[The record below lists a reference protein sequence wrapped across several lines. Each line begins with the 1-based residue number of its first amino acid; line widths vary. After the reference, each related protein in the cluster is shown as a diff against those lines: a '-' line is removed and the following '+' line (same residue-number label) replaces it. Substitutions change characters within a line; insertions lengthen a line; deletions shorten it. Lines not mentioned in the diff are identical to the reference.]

1 MTKLWSFYLPQFH
14 PIPENNIWWG
24 EGFTEWSNVRTVKPQ
39 FLKHYQPHRPISD
52 SYAGYY
58 DLRDPQV
65 LVRQALLARR
75 FGIHGFVFYHY
86 WFSGKRLLE
95 TPVNALLENSNFTM
109 PFCLCW
115 ANEGWSRRWDGL
127 DQDLLMPQSYSEED
141 DVEQIR
147 YLLPIFKDKRYF
159 KHQGRPVFIVYRSEQ
174 LPDPQRTVAR
184 WRHEARKAGFED
196 LYLIRVE
203 GFQAD
208 FDPSQHGFDA
218 AIEFAPD
225 WRCLQRR
232 VYLNSDNSWSENAE
246 SVNTG
251 TVDNRVFLYDDVVKA
266 MLAKENAPYVRYNGV
281 FPAWDNF
288 ARRQKL
294 GGGTIIHASTPDKYQ
309 IFLKTVIKNT
319 RAHFPEEDRLI
330 FINAWNEWGEGCH
343 LEPDQKNGYKYLR
356 ATRGALRKSGEYG
369 LVDTL
374 RSLFTRV

>member
-14 PIPENNIWWG
+14 PIPENNAWWG
-24 EGFTEWSNVRTVKPQ
+24 EGFTEWSNVKTAKPQ
-39 FLKHYQPHRPISD
+39 FLKHYQPHRPIGGGYKD
-52 SYAGYY
+52 YY

-65 LVRQALLARR
+65 MVRQSLLARR

-95 TPVNALLENSNFTM
+95 APVNSLLGNSDFTM

-127 DQDLLMPQSYSEED
+127 DSDVLMPQTYSRED
-141 DVEQIR
+141 DEKHIR
-147 YLLPIFKDKRYF
+147 SLLPIFKDKRYF
-159 KHQGRPVFIVYRSEQ
+159 KHRGRPVFIVYRSEQ
-174 LPDPQRTVAR
+174 LPDPERTVEI
-184 WRHEARKAGFED
+184 WRHEVRKAGFDD

-203 GFQAD
+203 GFQGD
-208 FDPSQHGFDA
+208 FDPLQHGFDA

-232 VYLNSDNSWSENAE
+232 VSLNTDNRWLEESASW
-246 SVNTG
+246 VPG

-266 MLAKENAPYVRYNGV
+266 MLSKEKPLYTRYRGV
-281 FPAWDNF
+281 FPAWDNC

-294 GGGTIIHASTPDKYQ
+294 GGGTIIHASSPAKYQ
-309 IFLKTVIKNT
+309 HFLETVIEKT
-319 RAHFPEEDRLI
+319 RAEFQDEDRLI

-343 LEPDQKNGYKYLR
+343 LEPDKKYGDKYLR
-356 ATRGALRKSGEYG
+356 ATRSALRKFGEHG
-369 LVDTL
+369 LTDTF
-374 RSLFTRV
+374 RSLFTR